1 MLLGRA
7 SHYFVGCDLE
17 SEAFAVNIG
26 QNKKDTFQEHH
37 QHASV
42 TNLSAIMTR
51 SRKRVELCTWHHDNI
66 RKNNYF

>member
-17 SEAFAVNIG
+17 SEAFALNIG
-26 QNKKDTFQEHH
+26 QSKKDTFQVHQ

-42 TNLSAIMTR
+42 TKLAAIMIR
-51 SRKRVELCTWHHDNI
+51 SMKRVELCIWHHDSI